1 MNVNFST
8 LTTQYREEI
17 IDIYNYYIENSFA
30 AYPEQGVAY
39 AFFDHLLRMCEGY
52 PAATVLDSEG
62 RAMGFGMLRP
72 YNPVPTFS
80 GTAEITY
87 FLRPDS
93 TGKGIGK
100 TLLEYLIAEG
110 KGKNL
115 RTVLA
120 SVSSLNEASIRFHM
134 KNGFT
139 EAGRFRDAVQK
150 KGRIFDVVYFQR
162 MI

>member
-1 MNVNFST
+1 MNINLSA
-8 LTTQYREEI
+8 LTTHYREET

-30 AYPEQGVAY
+30 AYPEQAVPY
-39 AFFDHLLRMCEGY
+39 SFFDRLLDICRGY
-52 PAATVLDSEG
+52 PAAAVLDSECH
-62 RAMGFGMLRP
+62 AIGFGMLRP
-72 YNPVPTFS
+72 YIPLPTFS

-100 TLLEYLIAEG
+100 TLLEYLLAEG

-134 KNGFT
+134 KSGFT
-139 EAGRFRDAVQK
+139 EAGRFRHAVQK